1 MVNDINC
8 PSQNSQTVL
17 VCFGEHEA
25 AKLCCVQSSASCKAS
40 RRAKLHGLQSFSAC
54 KASRH
59 AKLSGLQNFSDFKA
73 LRCGRRPGDPG
84 RVRASAGV
92 EKFCV
97 IPSEFGPS
105 GNFV

>member
-40 RRAKLHGLQSFSAC
+40 RRAKLLVMRNLADC
-54 KASRH
+54 KTSRT
-59 AKLSGLQNFSDFKA
+59 AKLCAAAAGL
-73 LRCGRRPGDPG
+73 
-84 RVRASAGV
+84 
-92 EKFCV
+92 V
-97 IPSEFGPS
+97 IPGEFERARGLR
-105 GNFV
+105 NFV

>member
-40 RRAKLHGLQSFSAC
+40 RRAKLLVMRNLADC
-54 KASRH
+54 KTSRT
-59 AKLSGLQNFSDFKA
+59 AKLCAAAAGLVI
-73 LRCGRRPGDPG
+73 PGEFE
-84 RVRASAGV
+84 RVRAFR
-92 EKFCV
+92 KFRV
-97 IPSEFGPS
+97 IPDEFERLQAVS
-105 GNFV
+105 CEF

>member
-54 KASRH
+54 KASRR
-59 AKLSGLQNFSDFKA
+59 AKLLVMRNLADCKTSRTSKLCAAAAGL
-73 LRCGRRPGDPG
+73 
-84 RVRASAGV
+84 
-92 EKFCV
+92 V
-97 IPSEFGPS
+97 IPGEFERARGLR
-105 GNFV
+105 NFV